1 MDLQA
6 TYDKGPWVQG
16 VQTNKISDPFIKG
29 EVVEHM
35 SEQSYSKFA
44 SKGNTNATQTVDSS
58 ETMVGLQHPWIE
70 YKRPKKPAILSSSM
84 VMHWNCN

>member
-1 MDLQA
+1 
-6 TYDKGPWVQG
+6 
-16 VQTNKISDPFIKG
+16 
-29 EVVEHM
+29 M

-84 VMHWNCN
+84 VMH